1 MRLKGDDRQ
10 FMLILGLNMFHA
22 DASAAIVLDGEVKF
36 AIAEERL
43 NRRKHF
49 GGFPALAVKACLDA
63 VGAKISDID
72 HVAVGQDS
80 DANLAKKVQYALANP
95 AKIPNFIRLR
105 QRKEAMRDVRSL
117 LAQALDVDSSQ
128 LRFQE
133 HHLEHHIA
141 HIASAYYCSPWE
153 KAAGFSYDGS
163 GDFVSTMMARC
174 EGNEIEVIDRVF
186 LPHSLGSVYTMI
198 CEFIGYTQYG
208 DEGKVMGLAPYGKP
222 TYTDEIRKIVSPKNG
237 GFQLDLGYFKPLGSN
252 QGMQVLP
259 DGTVQLAR
267 HFSERMEKLFGEP
280 RRQHAEITQR
290 DMDLAFALQHRFEE
304 VFFHLLND
312 LHRSVP
318 VEDLAMAGGC
328 ALNSVAN
335 GKIFDE
341 TPFRRTYIQ
350 PAAGDE
356 GLAIGAALH
365 TYHSVLKQPRRH
377 ELKNS
382 YLGPEFSEVRIQSA
396 LRNAGLEGKKLERLA
411 FLEAV
416 ADQIAAGNVVGWF
429 QGRMEWGPR
438 ALGNRSIV
446 AHPGLPN
453 MKDILNARIKHREWF
468 RPFAPSILA
477 DYQHEYFEHDHPS
490 PFMLHVYKIYPEK
503 RKELCAVNHVD
514 DTGRL
519 QTVTR
524 EENPLYY
531 DLISAFHRKTGIPV
545 ILNTSF
551 NENEPIVCTPEEA
564 IDCFQR
570 TRMDVLA
577 IGPYMVVKPEKDRE
591 EVVVSAQQE
600 RS

>member
-1 MRLKGDDRQ
+1 
-10 FMLILGLNMFHA
+10 MLILGLNMFHA
-22 DASAAIVLDGEVKF
+22 DASAAIVHDGEVVF

-49 GGFPALAVKACLDA
+49 GGFPALAVKACLDS
-63 VGAKISDID
+63 VGAKVSDVD

-95 AKIPNFIRLR
+95 TRILNFIRLR
-105 QRKEAMRDVRSL
+105 QRKESMRDVRSL
-117 LAQALDVDSSQ
+117 LAQALEVDPTQ

-174 EGNEIEVIDRVF
+174 EGSNIEVLERVF

-198 CEFIGYTQYG
+198 CEFIGYGKYG
-208 DEGKVMGLAPYGKP
+208 DEGKVMGLAPYGKNED
-222 TYTDEIRKIVSPKNG
+222 TYGELLSKIVSPKNS
-237 GFQLDLGYFKPLGSN
+237 GFQLDLSYFKPLGSN
-252 QGMQVLP
+252 SGMQVLP
-259 DGTVQLAR
+259 DGTVRLAR
-267 HFSERMEKLFGEP
+267 HFSDRMEELLGEP
-280 RRQHAEITQR
+280 RRPHAELTQR
-290 DMDLAFALQHRFEE
+290 DMDLAFALQQRFEE
-304 VFFHLLND
+304 IFFHLLNH
-312 LHRSVP
+312 LHQQVP
-318 VEDLAMAGGC
+318 RDDLAMAGGC

-335 GKIFDE
+335 GKVFDR
-341 TPFRRTYIQ
+341 TPFRSTYIQ

-365 TYHSVLKQPRRH
+365 TYHSVLQQPRRH

-382 YLGPEFSEVRIQSA
+382 YLGPEFSDSFIESS
-396 LRNAGLEGKKLERLA
+396 LKKTGLDYRKLERAPL
-411 FLEAV
+411 LEAV
-416 ADQIAAGNVVGWF
+416 AEQIAAGNVIGWF

-438 ALGNRSIV
+438 ALGNRSIL

-490 PFMLHVYKIYPEK
+490 PFMLHVYKIRPEK
-503 RKELCAVNHVD
+503 RKLLCAVNHVD

-524 EENPLYY
+524 DENPMYY
-531 DLISAFHRKTGIPV
+531 DLIAAFHRKTGLPV
-545 ILNTSF
+545 VLNTSF

-570 TRMDVLA
+570 TRMDILA
-577 IGPYMVVKPEKDRE
+577 IGPFLVTKSKADNSVP
-591 EVVVSAQQE
+591 S
-600 RS
+600 

>member
-1 MRLKGDDRQ
+1 
-10 FMLILGLNMFHA
+10 MLILGLNMFHA
-22 DASAAIVLDGEVKF
+22 DASAAIVCDGEVVF

-43 NRRKHF
+43 NRHKHF

-72 HVAVGQDS
+72 HVTVGQDS
-80 DANLAKKVQYALANP
+80 DANLAKKVRYALANP
-95 AKIPNFIRLR
+95 SKVLNFIRLR
-105 QRKEAMRDVRSL
+105 QRKQAMRDVRSL
-117 LAQALDVDSSQ
+117 LAQALEVDPVQ

-174 EGNEIEVIDRVF
+174 EGNDIEVLERVY

-198 CEFIGYTQYG
+198 CEFIGYTKYG
-208 DEGKVMGLAPYGKP
+208 DEGKVMGLAPYGKD
-222 TYTDEIRKIVSPKNG
+222 TYCAEIAKIVIPRNG
-237 GFQLDLGYFKPLGSN
+237 GFQLDLDYFKPLGSN
-252 QGMQVLP
+252 QGMHILP
-259 DGTVQLAR
+259 DGTVRLAR
-267 HFSERMEKLFGEP
+267 HFSDRMEKLFGEP
-280 RRQHAEITQR
+280 RRPHSEITQR
-290 DMDLAFALQHRFEE
+290 DMDLAYALQHRFEE
-304 VFFHLLND
+304 ILFELLNH
-312 LHRSVP
+312 LHQRVP
-318 VEDLAMAGGC
+318 LDDLAMAGGC

-335 GKIFDE
+335 GKLFNE

-365 TYHSVLKQPRRH
+365 TYHSVLKQPCRH
-377 ELKNS
+377 ELKHS
-382 YLGPEFSEVRIQSA
+382 YLGPEFSESRIESA
-396 LRNAGLEGKKLERLA
+396 LKSGGLDCRRLERVPL
-411 FLEAV
+411 LEAV
-416 ADQIAAGNVVGWF
+416 AEQIAAGNVVGWF

-438 ALGNRSIV
+438 ALGNRSIL

-453 MKDILNARIKHREWF
+453 MKDILNSRIKHREWF
-468 RPFAPSILA
+468 RPFAPSIMA
-477 DYQHEYFEHDHPS
+477 DHQHEYFEHDHPS
-490 PFMLHVYKIYPEK
+490 PFMLHVYKIRPEK
-503 RKELCAVNHVD
+503 RKLLCAVNHVD

-524 EENPLYY
+524 EENPMYY
-531 DLISAFHRKTGIPV
+531 DLISAFHQRTGIPV
-545 ILNTSF
+545 VLNTSF

-577 IGPYMVVKPEKDRE
+577 IGPFLAAKPSTKAALG
-591 EVVVSAQQE
+591 S
-600 RS
+600 